1 MAFATAP
8 PPRTV
13 RTDLIGFPVL
23 PKLPPFERIEV
34 RVPFLR
40 PVADLGR
47 EDVSNELLDAIG
59 RETSDASPV
68 RFDLF
73 VRDPARGVEM
83 LQHAARA
90 SGVTVHADA
99 TTLDRL
105 KKKQVH
111 SAVVYTE
118 CLTAKELAALFAKVA
133 VEDAKYSPRVG
144 DSLHAAAVVRSD
156 ELELKT
162 VLGVDVGLYKRPA
175 GNSSHGSGGADRVVP
190 PGKAVSA
197 NTLDQVVQ
205 SVSGGSTPPAPKA
218 QERPMV
224 LLTWQTTHPGIPRTN
239 PLQSVELK
247 QYLQKRGIRKSA
259 AVPALIIIRP
269 AG

>member
-1 MAFATAP
+1 M
-8 PPRTV
+8 
-13 RTDLIGFPVL
+13 
-23 PKLPPFERIEV
+23 
-34 RVPFLR
+34 
-40 PVADLGR
+40 
-47 EDVSNELLDAIG
+47 SNELLDAIG
-59 RETSDASPV
+59 RETSDATPV

-99 TTLDRL
+99 ATLDRL
-105 KKKQVH
+105 KKRQVH
-111 SAVVYTE
+111 SVVVYAE
-118 CLTAKELAALFAKVA
+118 CLTAKELAALFAKIA

-162 VLGVDVGLYKRPA
+162 VLGLDVGLYKRPA
-175 GNSSHGSGGADRVVP
+175 GNSSHGVGGSDRVVT

-224 LLTWQTTHPGIPRTN
+224 LLTWQTTHPGIARTN
-239 PLQSVELK
+239 PLQSTELK
-247 QYLQKRGIRKSA
+247 QYLQKRGTRKPA